1 MSDDTPPNWETPV
14 PEWLDKL
21 PNVLPQP
28 DPALA
33 ELLRGAGLYL
43 KCISQDDAGVTAWVV
58 NDLAEGQ
65 PVATGPTQEAAAW
78 EALARLRDR
87 AEEWAEQAGC
97 QLWDRPPVPPIIPPK
112 VRRRLKGRD

>member
-1 MSDDTPPNWETPV
+1 MNELPPNWETPV

-21 PNVLPQP
+21 PDVRPQP
-28 DPALA
+28 DPVMA

-43 KCISQDDAGVTAWVV
+43 ECISYDAAGGHLWGV

-65 PVATGPTQEAAAW
+65 PVANGATQEAAAG
-78 EALARLRDR
+78 EALARLRDK

-97 QLWDRPPVPPIIPPK
+97 RLWERTPVPPIIPPK
-112 VRRRLKGRD
+112 VRRRLKERD

>member
-1 MSDDTPPNWETPV
+1 MNELPPNWETPV

-21 PNVLPQP
+21 PDVLPQP

-43 KCISQDDAGVTAWVV
+43 ECISHDDAAGAAAWAVS
-58 NDLAEGQ
+58 DLAEGQ
-65 PVATGPTQEAAAW
+65 PVANGATQEAAAG
-78 EALARLRDR
+78 EALARLRDK